1 MHMRLRFI
9 GKERIENNLKRN
21 NVYDGF
27 VIEESIYTYVILYV
41 DGEKFPSIFKF
52 KEDFNKWFEIV

>member
-1 MHMRLRFI
+1 MRLRFI
-9 GKERIENNLKRN
+9 GKERIEGDLKRN

-41 DGEKFPSIFKF
+41 DGEKFPRIFKF